1 VPFRLAFRMAFSCFL
16 LAVLSF
22 SVGIADPAAP
32 FTPTDAP
39 NMNGAYSISPTPKA
53 NPALFPKSYKD
64 YPHGVEYFE
73 VYSQPITTLYSQ
85 VPYPPTHTM
94 KLVRLVQRTRKHGHL
109 SRFGGHRWLPPRS
122 PMTSF
127 SVTRGRAWP
136 LWGLRWTKSAR
147 PLREMSACRSPV
159 SKRTAEFSILGVR
172 VWISVPG
179 LQHRT
184 TIIM

>member
-1 VPFRLAFRMAFSCFL
+1 MPFRLAFRMAFSCFL

-94 KLVRLVQRTRKHGHL
+94 KLVRLVQRTRTPVQVWWAPL
-109 SRFGGHRWLPPRS
+109 APSPLPDDIVQRYS
-122 PMTSF
+122 GKGMAIVGF
-127 SVTRGRAWP
+127 EVDQ
-136 LWGLRWTKSAR
+136 
-147 PLREMSACRSPV
+147 
-159 SKRTAEFSILGVR
+159 VR
-172 VWISVPG
+172 KTPAGDVSVPISG
-179 LQHRT
+179 TSCHC
-184 TIIM
+184 